1 MQVLRRLHPETVVTL
16 PYGRAVVDLRDRG
29 VSWRLYLNHEYE
41 PSLQSLFERMDLR
54 GRTCVDIGAN
64 TGVHTLFLSRAVGP
78 SGKVFAFEPDPRNA
92 RLLDKTL
99 RLNAADNVILQ
110 RCAIGDREG
119 TGWITAVRPRNWAQH
134 RITETRPLDRR
145 AERVPMTTGY
155 TALAR
160 AAPGAIALIKIDV
173 EGYERHVLQGLRA
186 TLALNP
192 SAVITA
198 EIFPAALS
206 EAGSSAQA
214 LVELFRELEL
224 DGYEFSDHR
233 IMPLQDSSTYA
244 WMTGSVVDVVLS
256 RERGRLEKLVAG
268 WGGSRT
274 VDTQP
279 RARRM
284 RRRMR
289 SS

>member
-1 MQVLRRLHPETVVTL
+1 MQVLRRLHPQIVVSL
-16 PYGRAVVDLRDRG
+16 EYGRAFVDLRDRG
-29 VSWRLYLNHEYE
+29 VSWRLYINHEYE
-41 PSLQSLFERMDLR
+41 PSLQSLIQRMDLR

-64 TGVHTLFLSRAVGP
+64 IGVHTLFLSRAVGP

-99 RLNAADNVILQ
+99 RLNAADNVIAQ

-119 TGWITAVRPRNWAQH
+119 TCWITTVRPRNWAQH
-134 RITETRPLDRR
+134 RITEAPPLDRR
-145 AERVPMTTGY
+145 AERVPMTTGD

-160 AAPGAIALIKIDV
+160 AAPGSIALIKIDV
-173 EGYERHVLQGLRA
+173 EGYERHVFQGLRA

-224 DGYEFSDHR
+224 DDYEFGDHR

-256 RERGRLEKLVAG
+256 RERGQLEKLVAG
-268 WGGSRT
+268 WGASRT

-279 RARRM
+279 GARRM